1 MKPFAEVSI
10 VQRIN
15 EHSSVQ
21 QYKYFKVLIQE
32 FHVKVDIGF
41 INALVKMFE
50 ANATSDDEEVRSHV
64 YLVSNICDLYDKR
77 LLNIIK
83 RCKLKYTMKLKSPV
97 LIANIKNFKRTS
109 CPSIQECQ
117 SEKVSI
123 FRMLAL
129 RQPVKHIAYCINQQI
144 CTFS

>member
-50 ANATSDDEEVRSHV
+50 ANATSDDEEVSSHV
-64 YLVSNICDLYDKR
+64 YLVSNICELYDKR
-77 LLNIIK
+77 LVNITK
-83 RCKLKYTMKLKSPV
+83 
-97 LIANIKNFKRTS
+97 
-109 CPSIQECQ
+109 
-117 SEKVSI
+117 KV
-123 FRMLAL
+123 
-129 RQPVKHIAYCINQQI
+129 
-144 CTFS
+144 

>member
-50 ANATSDDEEVRSHV
+50 ANATSDDEEVSSHPIYV
-64 YLVSNICDLYDKR
+64 YLVSNICELYDKHSI
-77 LLNIIK
+77 NISKKMYVVTYTTVITTSTTNKYIK
-83 RCKLKYTMKLKSPV
+83 ILIELGAQLSRSVRVEKSSFFV
-97 LIANIKNFKRTS
+97 DL
-109 CPSIQECQ
+109 
-117 SEKVSI
+117 
-123 FRMLAL
+123 
-129 RQPVKHIAYCINQQI
+129 Y
-144 CTFS
+144 

>member
-50 ANATSDDEEVRSHV
+50 ANATSDDEEVSSH
-64 YLVSNICDLYDKR
+64 
-77 LLNIIK
+77 
-83 RCKLKYTMKLKSPV
+83 
-97 LIANIKNFKRTS
+97 
-109 CPSIQECQ
+109 Q
-117 SEKVSI
+117 SM
-123 FRMLAL
+123 F
-129 RQPVKHIAYCINQQI
+129 
-144 CTFS
+144 T